1 MFSMK
6 GPLRFILPLPLL
18 MTLMLVAGCAHSEKP
33 NPANA
38 LYQISQGDR
47 YYFGKGVEQDLEE
60 AARWYN
66 LAALQGNPDGE
77 FYLGRCYSR
86 GDGVPKDD
94 SKAAFWYRKSAMEG
108 NPDAQ
113 FQLGQSYELHEGV
126 EQSSV
131 KAYMWLN
138 LSAINGNEKARESRD
153 AIAERMTGAEI
164 ATAQRLS
171 SEWSPK

>member
-1 MFSMK
+1 
-6 GPLRFILPLPLL
+6 
-18 MTLMLVAGCAHSEKP
+18 
-33 NPANA
+33 
-38 LYQISQGDR
+38 
-47 YYFGKGVEQDLEE
+47 
-60 AARWYN
+60 
-66 LAALQGNPDGE
+66 
-77 FYLGRCYSR
+77 
-86 GDGVPKDD
+86 
-94 SKAAFWYRKSAMEG
+94 MEG